1 MSFGRI
7 KELWVLASIFC
18 LTQFFQLTSFTVLP
32 YMETSGPRVYC
43 AAILYL
49 AFPEFFERI
58 SQNGYSLDKES
69 VSTHITHIFLFIA
82 ILKKK
87 KNLEENFHQK
97 KSLHHDQREFRTL
110 SNINDRAQSRYP
122 FQQKTSLC
130 LTGFQLHL

>member
-1 MSFGRI
+1 
-7 KELWVLASIFC
+7 
-18 LTQFFQLTSFTVLP
+18 
-32 YMETSGPRVYC
+32 METSGPRVYC

-87 KNLEENFHQK
+87 KFG
-97 KSLHHDQREFRTL
+97 REF
-110 SNINDRAQSRYP
+110 
-122 FQQKTSLC
+122 SLEKV
-130 LTGFQLHL
+130 TAS